1 MERFSWIASNAEKQ
15 VPPPLCRHTDRKNI
29 ISAIFR
35 CRLARQAFCACMLL
49 FGSEYLD
56 IYQNDDG
63 QTKFPQRNQ
72 QVSANSAAAAP
83 RNSRT
88 RCAAPWEPINNLG
101 PIGIYTGGV
110 PHVKIRK

>member
-72 QVSANSAAAAP
+72 TSECEQHRA
-83 RNSRT
+83 T